1 MLFGSGRLIE
11 ALKSG
16 AISLAASIALMTLS
30 FMLYSLVGG
39 LIAAVSNDLI
49 QGLMTVVMSFLLV
62 PFVWK
67 ALVALRG
74 YTRSKS
80 RYNL

>member
-1 MLFGSGRLIE
+1 MLFGSGRLIQ

-67 ALVALRG
+67 ALGGTSGIHAFQI
-74 YTRSKS
+74 
-80 RYNL
+80 